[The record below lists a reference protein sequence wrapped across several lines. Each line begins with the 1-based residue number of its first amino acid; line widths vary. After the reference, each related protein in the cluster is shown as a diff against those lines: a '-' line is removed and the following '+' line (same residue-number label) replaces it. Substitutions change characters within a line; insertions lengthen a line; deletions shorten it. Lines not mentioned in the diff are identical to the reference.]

1 MNSNETPPII
11 NLPALL
17 STITQN
23 HQYVL
28 RPREIEAA
36 IIATARAVGIH
47 RIEVKAIIN
56 RLIDAGLVKKIA
68 IRFPT
73 RSETRYSLVASPS
86 PLQVA
91 LSIGRES
98 YLSHATAL
106 FVHGLIR
113 NLPNPIYVNEE
124 QRAKGWNQSD
134 LTQEGINSAFRRP
147 PRTSS
152 NIAKFQRRSI
162 CLINGKHT
170 GNLGVI
176 NQTGKDGFPLR
187 VTDIERTL
195 IDIVVRPKYSGAPK
209 QLLSA
214 YRRAGNRASL
224 PRILNL
230 LEEIAHVYPYH
241 QSIGFLAERS
251 GAFRPEQLESVKSVP
266 RELDFYLMNEMD
278 SPLYS
283 PEWRIFYPRELNGN

>member
-1 MNSNETPPII
+1 VNLNESII

-17 STITQN
+17 SALRQN
-23 HQYVL
+23 HQHVL
-28 RPREIEAA
+28 RPREIEGA
-36 IIATARAVGIH
+36 IVTALRAIGVH
-47 RIEVKAIIN
+47 RVEVQTIIN
-56 RLIDAGLVKKIA
+56 RLLDAGLVKRIA

-73 RSETRYSLVASPS
+73 RSETRYSLVASPC

-91 LSIGRES
+91 LSIGRQS

-113 NLPNPIYVNEE
+113 KLPNPIYVNEE
-124 QRAKGWNQSD
+124 QRAKGRKQSE

-152 NIAKFQRRSI
+152 NIAKFRRRSI

-176 NQTGKDGFPLR
+176 TKIGKDGFPVR

-195 IDIVVRPKYSGAPK
+195 IDIVVRPQYSGAPK

-224 PRILNL
+224 PKILNL
-230 LEEIAHVYPYH
+230 LEKIEHVYPYH

-266 RELDFYLMNEMD
+266 RELDFYLTNEMD

-283 PEWRIFYPRELNGN
+283 PEWRIFYPREFNGN